1 MAATETMRAKA
12 ATGIKS
18 RMVSK
23 LSGKDA
29 LDDLTVE
36 ERRLYASL
44 PEKMDFVP
52 NPSFELEQTE
62 EELFGEHAED
72 VPVPRWRQ
80 YPELDEDAE
89 DEPKARTQLTRKQET
104 VLFLRYNYARFRLTT
119 LVTAQRK
126 RFAARR
132 VEEILHWYRQ
142 SLIYRAALTNA
153 NMALVVAM
161 AKRTRINS
169 VEFGELVSEGNMAL
183 LRAVDKFDIA
193 RGFKFSTYACRAILK
208 SFNRLATKT
217 GTYRQHFPTEFD
229 PEMERSDEMDRRHTD
244 QRELAIEDLQR
255 VLLANMAELS
265 EVERTVV
272 GARFAVAGN
281 RQVRTLEEVG
291 RLVGL
296 SKERVRQVQNEALS
310 KLREA
315 LEEQAV

>member
-1 MAATETMRAKA
+1 MTMTMEGKTRMSS
-12 ATGIKS
+12 KS
-18 RMVSK
+18 VMS
-23 LSGKDA
+23 
-29 LDDLTVE
+29 DLTTE

-44 PEKMDFVP
+44 PEKVDCVLH
-52 NPSFELEQTE
+52 PSFELPETE
-62 EELFGEHAED
+62 DELFGEKAED

-80 YPELDEDAE
+80 YPELDEGQE
-89 DEPKARTQLTRKQET
+89 EEPKARIHLTRKQEIL
-104 VLFLRYNYARFRLTT
+104 LFLRYNYARYRLGK
-119 LVTAQRK
+119 LLDAQRK
-126 RFAARR
+126 RFSAKR
-132 VEEILHWYRQ
+132 VEGLLHWYRQ
-142 SLIYRAALTNA
+142 SLICRAALTNA

-183 LRAVDKFDIA
+183 LRAADKFDIS

-208 SFNRLATKT
+208 AFNRLATKT

-229 PEMERSDEMDRRHTD
+229 PEMERSDEMNRRHTD

-255 VLLANMAELS
+255 VLMANLAELS
-265 EVERTVV
+265 DVERTVV

-310 KLREA
+310 KLRAA